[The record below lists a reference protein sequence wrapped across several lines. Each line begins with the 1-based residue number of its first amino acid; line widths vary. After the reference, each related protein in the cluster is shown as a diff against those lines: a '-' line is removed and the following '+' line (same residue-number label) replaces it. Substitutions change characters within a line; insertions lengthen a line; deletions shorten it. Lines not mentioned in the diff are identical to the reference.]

1 MKKQLRSEEMSTREV
16 AGNVMTEL
24 QEAEL
29 GNIAGAG
36 AETRGSNGSVCTLTI
51 ECDQLNTLVC
61 C

>member
-1 MKKQLRSEEMSTREV
+1 MKRQLRSEEMKVSEV

-24 QEAEL
+24 QEADL

-36 AETRGSNGSVCTLTI
+36 AEILGSNGIFCTLTI
-51 ECDQLNTLVC
+51 ECDQLNTLLC